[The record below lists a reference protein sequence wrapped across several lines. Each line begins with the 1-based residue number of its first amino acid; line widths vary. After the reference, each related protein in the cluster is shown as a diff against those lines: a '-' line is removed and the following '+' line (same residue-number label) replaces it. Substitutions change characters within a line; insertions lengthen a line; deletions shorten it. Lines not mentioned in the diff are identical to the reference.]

1 MFTSQQLPSITEMLR
16 SQGRN
21 GDTMLAHINPQ
32 EAEMLQRMGGSGTI
46 NPNTGLPEFFF
57 GRLGGIIPSLLGSG
71 NLGSIFGIL
80 PSMATQAME
89 SQMRPMRGG
98 ISRILMSNPEIV
110 KEAIERI
117 GQKQNTP
124 PKTQQIPKAQ
134 PQNPDF
140 MKKVVQKLKEDNIPI
155 FKKRNQDVSDDG
167 GGIFDNLFGV
177 IPSTVAK
184 NTLSNPIVTDIAPS
198 MSKGIGKSLFPS
210 MGGGLGYAISG
221 RWGE

>member
-1 MFTSQQLPSITEMLR
+1 MFTSQQLPSIIEMIR

-32 EAEMLQRMGGSGTI
+32 EAQMLQSMGGSGTI

-57 GRLGGIIPSLLGSG
+57 GGLGGIIPSLFSSG
-71 NLGSIFGIL
+71 NLGSMFGIL
-80 PSMATQAME
+80 PNMATQAMK
-89 SQMRPMRGG
+89 SQIRPMRGG
-98 ISRILMSNPEIV
+98 IAGLIMSNPEIL
-110 KEAIERI
+110 KEAMGIRE
-117 GQKQNTP
+117 QKQNTSQKTQP
-124 PKTQQIPKAQ
+124 TPKTQ

-140 MKKVVQKLKEDNIPI
+140 MKEVVQKLKENNISP
-155 FKKRNQDVSDDG
+155 FKRKLEESNDG

-184 NTLSNPIVTDIAPS
+184 NTLSNPITT
-198 MSKGIGKSLFPS
+198 GIVPKEIGNSLLPS